1 MLIRDA
7 KCLKSIARIDQ
18 LKELGKLNIHIL
30 QKDCLLRSLFVLID
44 GVHSC

>member
-7 KCLKSIARIDQ
+7 KCLKSIARVDQ

-30 QKDCLLRSLFVLID
+30 QKDCLLRSFVLID